1 MNQKQEKIENI
12 LVHGLSHI
20 LRRTTEVD
28 PGDQLAIAQEYK
40 EWISCIS
47 ASDFSKQEILVID
60 KQTFK
65 YNK

>member
-1 MNQKQEKIENI
+1 MSQKHEKIENI

-40 EWISCIS
+40 EWINCIS
-47 ASDFSKQEILVID
+47 KNDFSKQEILVLD
-60 KQTFK
+60 KKTFK
-65 YNK
+65 NSK